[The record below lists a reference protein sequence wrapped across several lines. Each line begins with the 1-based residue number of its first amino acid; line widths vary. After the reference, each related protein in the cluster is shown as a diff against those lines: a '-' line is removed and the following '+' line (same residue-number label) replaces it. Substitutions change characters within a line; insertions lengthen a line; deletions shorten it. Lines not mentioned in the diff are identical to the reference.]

1 MKSSSID
8 LNLLRIFETVFDE
21 RNVSR
26 AAERLGLSQPAVSG
40 ALARLSKQ
48 IGEPLFQRARGGVI
62 PTPRAQRLIGPVRDA
77 LALRST
83 VAQGETDKT
92 SATARRFRIGM
103 FGMAEPALLP
113 HVIRTIMDESLD
125 VVLDI
130 VAAVIADPAAKL
142 TAGALDLMF
151 HLRPVD
157 NDEII
162 TQPLRPTPFVC
173 VTRPGWTDS
182 NGPLDAA
189 ALAGAFQVQIVVP
202 EALATGEGLSDISAA
217 GARRSRQVQSHQGV
231 DVPNV
236 VAVSDLVA
244 ILPLAF
250 ASVCAPRFGL
260 EIHPLPVNIRFPV
273 HHMSWHRRV
282 DNDPLHAQLR
292 GMFIDAIERFGPATP
307 PRSAQSRVGRTLS
320 TLPGALI
327 RGSRWHG
334 RRDQRDSA
342 RPARKKW
349 NAAQSPSSWRSTM
362 A

>member
-48 IGEPLFQRARGGVI
+48 IGEPLFQRAQGGVI

-77 LALRST
+77 LHALRST

-130 VAAVIADPAAKL
+130 VAAVIADPAAEL
-142 TAGALDLMF
+142 TAGTLDLMF

-202 EALATGEGLSDISAA
+202 EALATGEGLSDITRLAPEDHVKFKVTKGWS
-217 GARRSRQVQSHQGV
+217 
-231 DVPNV
+231 VPNV

-260 EIHPLPVNIRFPV
+260 EIHPLPVDVRFPV

-282 DNDPLHAQLR
+282 DNDPLHARLR

-307 PRSAQSRVGRTLS
+307 PRSAQSELAGR
-320 TLPGALI
+320 
-327 RGSRWHG
+327 
-334 RRDQRDSA
+334 
-342 RPARKKW
+342 
-349 NAAQSPSSWRSTM
+349 
-362 A
+362 